1 MDRNL
6 LSAVA
11 SSMKLLG
18 QARKSLWIET
28 AGRADE
34 FFQSMVRLVRACGSK
49 QMSTVQA
56 ISQAWSGS

>member
-1 MDRNL
+1 
-6 LSAVA
+6 
-11 SSMKLLG
+11 MKLLG